1 MSRINDSLLGVDG
14 APSTLDF
21 ALAYEPVIPCSGDV
35 PTDDELRSY
44 EPSTSDWEEYAQWC
58 VTNGL

>member
-21 ALAYEPVIPCSGDV
+21 ALAYEPVIPCSGDL
-35 PTDDELRSY
+35 PTDDELKSY
-44 EPSTSDWEEYAQWC
+44 QPTTTDWKEYVQWA
-58 VTNGL
+58 TEHEL